1 MFQKIYLSSR
11 NSLAKIVSR
20 IVPPHEIED
29 IVQETYVR
37 ICQVENK
44 EIIES
49 PKSFMYKTARNL
61 ALDYLKQSNVK
72 LVDKIDDLP
81 SLESLKID
89 QNRDDPYEAT
99 IIDHEF
105 SHFCN
110 AVRRL
115 PVQCRRV
122 FVLKKVYGC
131 SQREI
136 AENLNLSES
145 TVEKH
150 IANGMK
156 RCTLYMRNTKYMR
169 TSELKIIEPK
179 NNGTGVK
186 GGIVR

>member
-11 NSLAKIVSR
+11 NGISKVISR
-20 IVPPHEIED
+20 MVPPHEIED

-44 EIIES
+44 ECIES

-61 ALDYLKQSNVK
+61 ALDYLKQANVR

-81 SLESLKID
+81 SLEFLKDD
-89 QNRDDPYEAT
+89 QNKDEMYEAA
-99 IIDHEF
+99 IIDAEF

-110 AVRRL
+110 AVRQL
-115 PVQCRRV
+115 PVQCRKV

-136 AENLNLSES
+136 AENLKLSES
-145 TVEKH
+145 TIEKH
-150 IANGMK
+150 VANGMK
-156 RCTLYMRNTKYMR
+156 RCTLYMRNANAFSSRQKLNQP
-169 TSELKIIEPK
+169 EI
-179 NNGTGVK
+179 K
-186 GGIVR
+186 GGVVR